1 MTAGISRFRWGLA
14 LVGGVVAELGVFA
27 MMPIALRFG
36 PAGPLYLI
44 PPAAFVLTFVAGAL
58 VAHKATSRYV
68 LHGAVVGFVAA
79 IIYIAIT
86 VGQSLPT
93 AYIVAHFL
101 KVLGGMAGGY
111 TVAIRRS
118 RPATVD
124 PQTRAAVDRR
134 L

>member
-1 MTAGISRFRWGLA
+1 MTARIPRFRWALA
-14 LVGGVVAELGVFA
+14 LIGGVVAEMGVFA
-27 MMPIALRFG
+27 MMPVALRFG

-44 PPAAFVLTFVAGAL
+44 PPVAFALTFVVGAL
-58 VAHKATSRYV
+58 VAHSATSRYV

-86 VGQSLPT
+86 FGQSLPT

-111 TVAIRRS
+111 AIAIRRA
-118 RPATVD
+118 RVETVD
-124 PQTRAAVDRR
+124 RERR
-134 L
+134 VV